1 MCGRGRRAHKRFKNV
16 PFASL
21 WLGTAI
27 DSLLDHRRKGE
38 IELTSKTEDVATLV
52 RAQDAFSELGDDV
65 DNADDDGDLE
75 DHAGADDDGADEVT

>member
-1 MCGRGRRAHKRFKNV
+1 MRLTFSIAPRMVFKRFKNV

-38 IELTSKTEDVATLV
+38 IDLSTKTNDEAELV
-52 RAQDAFSELGDDV
+52 RVSDAIADDL
-65 DNADDDGDLE
+65 DDDDDGDDDL
-75 DHAGADDDGADEVT
+75 GDDDDSGSDI